1 MRYIKEIVKHL
12 LEVNNIRYKEIQ
24 FIFRRINIE
33 QADISIRFMKERYN
47 QQGYIPM
54 SITLQVT
61 YSQLRMLDSKE
72 NSCARKNAR
81 MDIEYL
87 IDYIIKTEM

>member
-1 MRYIKEIVKHL
+1 MRYIKEIVEHL
-12 LEVNNIRYKEIQ
+12 LKANNIKYKDIQ
-24 FIFRRINIE
+24 FIFHRINIE

-47 QQGYIPM
+47 RQGYVAR

-61 YSQLRMLDSKE
+61 YSQLRMLDSNE
-72 NSCARKNAR
+72 NSDARKSAR
-81 MDIEYL
+81 TNIDSL